1 MLGAEQKKISNLYDI
16 KKANIM
22 GGGLVYH
29 INPLLK
35 DIYSHT
41 TEVKFL

>member
-1 MLGAEQKKISNLYDI
+1 MLGAEQKKISNVYDI
-16 KKANIM
+16 KKANINR
-22 GGGLVYH
+22 GLVYH

-41 TEVKFL
+41 TEVRSLR